1 VVGKVKE
8 DSESRELKEDSES
21 RELKEDSESRELKED
36 SESSEEQ
43 PGKVKRRKSN
53 QETYLMQ

>member
-1 VVGKVKE
+1 MVGKV
-8 DSESRELKEDSES
+8 
-21 RELKEDSESRELKED
+21 KEDSESRELKED